1 MFGNLSITSSWDFMH
16 GIIWCNCLHTLDRG
30 SSSITK
36 ICRLLQKKKKRLK
49 VFTNSC
55 FSGIVSNGSQR
66 LFLLFLCKTAR
77 LIPFI
82 KAFFFCRCSSAC
94 SFINAKKSL
103 FSKIAV
109 LQRHSFAFSCTNL
122 YPFETITY
130 LRVIQPLLKSELST
144 KEHTLF
150 CNIS

>member
-36 ICRLLQKKKKRLK
+36 ICRLLQKKKKTESIYQL
-49 VFTNSC
+49 
-55 FSGIVSNGSQR
+55 
-66 LFLLFLCKTAR
+66 LLFRHCLKRFTQVV
-77 LIPFI
+77 PFVFVQNSQ
-82 KAFFFCRCSSAC
+82 ADSLHQGFFFFCRCSFS
-94 SFINAKKSL
+94 NAKKSL

-109 LQRHSFAFSCTNL
+109 LQRHSFAFCCTNL

-130 LRVIQPLLKSELST
+130 LRVIQPLLKPELST